1 MNTHKE
7 KENEKKTLKKQIL
20 YTLNLSLSNLWLR
33 KKNIQPMYQKK
44 INLRTEDFSMSVMIN
59 A

>member
-33 KKNIQPMYQKK
+33 KKNI
-44 INLRTEDFSMSVMIN
+44 
-59 A
+59 